1 VNWARY
7 FHFSLSYFKGLFSPK
22 TVILT
27 VMAILLYQ
35 SVGIFYNALAL
46 QLLRMSPPPAAVA
59 EAPPAA
65 VAAREPLDA
74 YKAILERN
82 IFGTTTKSIEEK
94 QAETTPQ
101 QDITLLFDLR
111 GTVAG
116 EGKYGFAVIEEK
128 GSHKQRLIKMD
139 DVVSGARILR
149 IRRNALD
156 VLIDDKERT
165 LKLAERPE
173 APIVPPAGGKTMP
186 ADGKTMPVVSPV
198 SGGSVILN
206 RSEISTALTDMG
218 GMLRQAQ
225 VRPYFKA
232 GVPEGFMISNIQAGS
247 LYQTMGIVDGDIIQG
262 VDGRRIQTADDMTA
276 LYETMKKAPGMALS
290 LERGGK
296 QQTLNYQFR

>member
-1 VNWARY
+1 MNWAHY
-7 FHFSLSYFKGLFSPK
+7 FRFSLSDFKGLFSQK

-35 SVGIFYNALAL
+35 AVGIFYNALTL
-46 QLLRMSPPPAAVA
+46 QLIRMTKPPAAVA

-65 VAAREPLDA
+65 VAAREPIDA

-82 IFGTTTKSIEEK
+82 IFGTATKSIEEK
-94 QAETTPQ
+94 QAAETVPQ

-116 EGKYGFAVIEEK
+116 EGKYGFAIIEEK
-128 GSHKQRLIKMD
+128 GSHKQRLIRIG

-156 VLIDDKERT
+156 VLIDDNERT
-165 LKLAERPE
+165 LKMAERTE
-173 APIVPPAGGKTMP
+173 APIVPPAS
-186 ADGKTMPVVSPV
+186 GKTMPVASTVSD
-198 SGGSVILN
+198 GSVILN
-206 RSEISTALTDMG
+206 RSEISTALSDMG
-218 GMLRQAQ
+218 NMLRQAQ
-225 VRPYFKA
+225 VRPFFKA
-232 GVPEGFMISNIQAGS
+232 GVPEGFMISNIRAGS
-247 LYQTMGIVDGDIIQG
+247 LYQAMGIVDGDIIQG

-276 LYETMKKAPGMALS
+276 FYEIMKKGSGMALS